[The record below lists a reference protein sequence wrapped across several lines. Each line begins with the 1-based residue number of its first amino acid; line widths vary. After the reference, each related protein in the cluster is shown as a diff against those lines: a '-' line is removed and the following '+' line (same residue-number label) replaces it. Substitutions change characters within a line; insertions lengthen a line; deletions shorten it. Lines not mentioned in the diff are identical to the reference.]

1 MVIIISIAIL
11 TVIIHPWCTE
21 ISKKKNKGGGG
32 GGGVNRQAEEI
43 FRKAIDITYLRD
55 CGEKQELENR
65 F

>member
-11 TVIIHPWCTE
+11 TVIINPWCTE

-32 GGGVNRQAEEI
+32 GVNGGAEEI

>member
-11 TVIIHPWCTE
+11 TVIINPWCTE
-21 ISKKKNKGGGG
+21 ISKKKNKGAG